1 MTTLRRVQFATVL
14 LHSAVLLWIVCR
26 YIFVSNPGDYM
37 MKLGDEWFFL
47 FWADIPATAVLVFL
61 DQVIPDS
68 LDSAL
73 AELFRGHVH
82 PFGNLGF
89 WVPLLCYGII
99 GTWWWWTVPVI
110 IAWIGKRVVKVYK

>member
-1 MTTLRRVQFATVL
+1 MTPLRRVQFVTVL

-26 YIFVSNPGDYM
+26 YIFVSNPNDP
-37 MKLGDEWFFL
+37 KLGYELISSVLGWVDV
-47 FWADIPATAVLVFL
+47 PATAVFVFL
-61 DQVIPDS
+61 GEVIPGS
-68 LDSAL
+68 VDSAL

-99 GTWWWWTVPVI
+99 GTWWWWTLPAI
-110 IAWIGKRVVKVYK
+110 IAWIGKRMAKVFK

>member
-1 MTTLRRVQFATVL
+1 MTPLRRVQFVTVL

-26 YIFVSNPGDYM
+26 YIFVSTPSDH
-37 MKLGDEWFFL
+37 KLGYELIPVFGAPDL
-47 FWADIPATAVLVFL
+47 PATAVLLFL
-61 DQVIPDS
+61 DQVIPGS

-73 AELFRGHVH
+73 AELFHGHVL

-99 GTWWWWTVPVI
+99 GTWWCWTLPAI
-110 IAWIGKRVVKVYK
+110 IAWIGKRMAKVFK